1 MEKRRNRSLAPTLL
15 LAMTHSTHDL
25 YLPVLM
31 ALMPLLISKLGL
43 THTQAG
49 GLVAAY
55 NLSKVVGQPVA
66 GFFVDRTGW
75 LGFTILAVPLT
86 GLLMSSIGCWPSY
99 FMVAAAV
106 ALGNLSSAVFHPQ
119 AIALS
124 SVLGGGRR
132 GLTMGVFN
140 VSGSLGIAFGPVLVL
155 GVVGLYGLD
164 RSYLAAVPALLFFP
178 LLWKYAPWRM
188 RLTVGDSRGRI
199 PGVLRARWRPL
210 LAVWMVCFL
219 RSWAMMA
226 FYSFLTVYLAGV
238 RGWAM
243 GPVKWAFFAYL
254 LGEGAGSL
262 LGGHLSDRWGRKAV
276 VITGLLL
283 AGPLTL
289 AFLNTGGAPFWP
301 LLVLGSMFLSVPLPV
316 LVVMAQEVCPEAVG
330 TASGLMGTAEA
341 AGGLLVA
348 VTGILADTYG
358 LQSALSVSA
367 VSLVAPLLVSLAI
380 PGKARTGGQ
389 VNARIG

>member
-1 MEKRRNRSLAPTLL
+1 METRSNRNLAPTLL
-15 LAMTHSTHDL
+15 LAITHLAHDL

-31 ALMPLLISKLGL
+31 ALMPLLIDKLDL

-86 GLLMSSIGCWPSY
+86 GLLMSSIGCWPAY
-99 FMVAAAV
+99 LMVAAAV

-119 AIALS
+119 AISLS
-124 SVLGGGRR
+124 SMLGGHRR

-155 GVVGLYGLD
+155 GVVGLYGLE
-164 RSYLAAVPALLFFP
+164 RSYLAALPALLLFP
-178 LLWKYAPWRM
+178 LLWKYAPWRV
-188 RLTVGDSRGRI
+188 RLAVGESRGNI

-210 LAVWMVCFL
+210 LAVWIVFLL
-219 RSWAMMA
+219 RSWTMMS
-226 FYSFLTVYLAGV
+226 FYSFLTVYLAEV
-238 RGWAM
+238 KGWEM

-254 LGEGAGSL
+254 LGEGVGSL
-262 LGGHLSDRWGRKAV
+262 VGGHLSDRWGRKAV
-276 VITGLLL
+276 VVMGLLF

-289 AFLNTGGAPFWP
+289 ALLNTGGAPFW
-301 LLVLGSMFLSVPLPV
+301 LFLVLSSSFLSVALPV

-341 AGGLLVA
+341 AGGL
-348 VTGILADTYG
+348 
-358 LQSALSVSA
+358 
-367 VSLVAPLLVSLAI
+367 
-380 PGKARTGGQ
+380 
-389 VNARIG
+389 